1 MTAFTVT
8 LNDDNSPMEEDG
20 GQLTFNQVAILKKL
34 LSRSAERSLSL
45 HFSQENQ
52 QAFAEEIGYRKA
64 LIDFSS
70 HFNINEEFT
79 K

>member
-45 HFSQENQ
+45 PFSQENQ

-64 LIDFSS
+64 LLDFSS